1 MNIRNTRTSFWCF
14 YCELSTYFTPFSSVL
29 SLEAVVRRCSSK
41 KVFLK
46 ISQSLF
52 NQLAGLSA
60 FYRTPSVAASGRSF
74 FKESLISLKFFPVF
88 AFQSPISL
96 EYV

>member
-1 MNIRNTRTSFWCF
+1 MNIRNTRTSLWCF
-14 YCELSTYFTPFSSVL
+14 YCEFSTYFTPFSSVL